1 MKAYIVNPDTN
12 QLVSI
17 ESWAKDADPTRAE
30 HLAVKLENGVTYI
43 LPKKSLGRF
52 DWKAANR
59 MAEEYHPAG
68 FQGLKFRLPTRKEF
82 IDLYD
87 ARFLGGLDEAIQLV
101 GGDIMGPYW
110 YWTSE
115 RDANPNYTSDAWF
128 FSGNNGFAYSG
139 YYFYSGIQAVPV
151 ALSIDY

>member
-12 QLVSI
+12 QLISI

-52 DWKAANR
+52 DWEAANR

-101 GGDIMGPYW
+101 GGDIMGPHW

-115 RDANPNYTSDAWF
+115 RDANPNYTSDAWVF
-128 FSGNNGFAYSG
+128 YGDNGYASYG
-139 YYFYSGIQAVPV
+139 YFYYGSQAVPV

>member
-52 DWKAANR
+52 DWEAANR

-101 GGDIMGPYW
+101 DGDIMGPHW

-115 RDANPNYTSDAWF
+115 RDANPNYASSAWF
-128 FSGNNGFAYSG
+128 FYGLYGFANA
-139 YYFYSGIQAVPV
+139 YYFCIGSQAVPV